1 MNRAPQRKR
10 LVISKQMARA
20 IQKAEA
26 EIEKEG
32 DKQLDL
38 QMCSAMLAL
47 SRYWNW
53 KKEQLQE
60 LQKMQQDIWHE
71 VGQNND
77 LSMIQLL
84 DEECDIELT
93 NHEGTSYREFKFLY
107 TPIDDGHE
115 LSPQEWIIM
124 RNKQKQWTE
133 CQVMACIFLGMS
145 RKAHWSVRRIKELM
159 DRMQDIKESYD
170 YNPKKLSRAVMEE
183 CKIDWLGDRGKVN
196 G

>member
-124 RNKQKQWTE
+124 RTKQKQWTE

-145 RKAHWSVRRIKELM
+145 RKEHWSARRIKELM
-159 DRMQDIKESYD
+159 DRMQDIKEAYD

-183 CKIDWLGDRGKVN
+183 CKIDWLGVRGK
-196 G
+196 